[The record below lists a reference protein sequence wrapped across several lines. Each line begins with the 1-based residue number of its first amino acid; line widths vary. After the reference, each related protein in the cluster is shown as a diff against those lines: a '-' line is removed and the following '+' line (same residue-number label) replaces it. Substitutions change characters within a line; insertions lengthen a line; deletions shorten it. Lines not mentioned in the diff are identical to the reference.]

1 MTRASEPNNRPSLTI
16 VGPSMPERTLAYLAT
31 PYTNYEDGIEI
42 AFREAARI
50 TASLLTSGIEAY
62 SPIVHCHPM
71 ATYSHLDAL
80 DRDFWLRYQETMMQR
95 CDVLIV
101 AQMKGW
107 KESLGIQHEINFF
120 LSRKRV
126 IFTLDP
132 TSMNMRRMVTT
143 LGGIERERAHNS
155 KTRA

>member
-1 MTRASEPNNRPSLTI
+1 MTRANQSNNRPSLTI
-16 VGPSMPERTLAYLAT
+16 VGPSMPDRTLAYLAT
-31 PYTNYEDGIEI
+31 PYTNFADGIEI

-50 TASLLTSGIEAY
+50 CAALLQCGVESY
-62 SPIVHCHPM
+62 SPIAHCHPM
-71 ATYSHLDAL
+71 AIHGDLDAL

-107 KESLGIQHEINFF
+107 KDSLGIQHEINFF
-120 LSRKRV
+120 LARKRV

-132 TSMNMRRMVTT
+132 VSMNMRRMITT
-143 LGGIERERAHNS
+143 LGGIERERGAVS
-155 KTRA
+155 A